1 MEGFSLDSHFFFLRS
16 QAMKAVAES
25 DKKTLT
31 VEERNLLSVAYKNV
45 VGSKRSRATTVLFKH
60 THTHR

>member
-1 MEGFSLDSHFFFLRS
+1 MASKSSTPTLHDVFMPL

-25 DKKTLT
+25 PDKKTLT

-45 VGSKRSRATTVLFKH
+45 VGSKRSGKTTYRVVF
-60 THTHR
+60 